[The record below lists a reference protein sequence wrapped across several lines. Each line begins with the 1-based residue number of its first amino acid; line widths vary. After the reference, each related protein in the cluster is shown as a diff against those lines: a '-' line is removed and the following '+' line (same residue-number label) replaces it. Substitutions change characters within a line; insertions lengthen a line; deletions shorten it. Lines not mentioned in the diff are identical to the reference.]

1 MSALQLLE
9 QLAINPDFKRE
20 LLDQEQHP
28 LALKAKKDIEE
39 MRSKQGKFWCAL
51 VPAKDDEPE
60 EDDDSEEQ
68 EDAPKEN

>member
-1 MSALQLLE
+1 MDKENIVLVIY
-9 QLAINPDFKRE
+9 INIGDKDIPTGTAYMNRV
-20 LLDQEQHP
+20 
-28 LALKAKKDIEE
+28 KKDIEE